1 VLALIVSFNLILKGI
16 DMKLIHLLTA
26 TTLLIASSAAIAGEF
41 GDRCT
46 TGLTKGVVVAT
57 DCSISEDYNGN
68 NLCFGNEEAKTMF
81 LDAKD
86 KQKFIKEAAAFYPK
100 VLSGMAK

>member
-1 VLALIVSFNLILKGI
+1 
-16 DMKLIHLLTA
+16 MKLTHLLTV
-26 TTLLIASSAAIAGEF
+26 TTLLVATSAAFAGEF

-46 TGLTKGVVVAT
+46 TGLTIGKVVAT

-68 NLCFGNEEAKTMF
+68 KLCFGNEEAKTMF

-86 KQKFIKEAAAFYPK
+86 KSKFIKKAAAFYPK
-100 VLSGMAK
+100 VLNGMAK

>member
-1 VLALIVSFNLILKGI
+1 
-16 DMKLIHLLTA
+16 MKQTNFYL
-26 TTLLIASSAAIAGEF
+26 AAILLATSSMAFAGEF

-68 NLCFGNEEAKTMF
+68 KLCFGNEEAKTMF

-86 KQKFIKEAAAFYPK
+86 KQKFIKKAAAFYPK
-100 VLSGMAK
+100 VLNGMAK